1 MACDTHQSGGAD
13 GTAQQ
18 RLLSETLMFCGKD
31 GLGWI
36 RLSFGVLNA
45 CSLLHILP
53 LIKILDKN
61 EIVIFRTLAA
71 H

>member
-1 MACDTHQSGGAD
+1 MSDE
-13 GTAQQ
+13 TAQQ
-18 RLLSETLMFCGKD
+18 RVLSETPVFCGKD
-31 GLGWI
+31 RLGWV
-36 RLSFGVLNA
+36 RLSFGILNA

-61 EIVIFRTLAA
+61 EILIFLALAA